1 MAETT
6 LHVQGMTCD
15 HCIETVEKAI
25 VDISGV
31 ERALADLDN
40 GQVHV
45 QYDNDQVNIGQLK
58 QAIESSGY
66 QVSPEKEN

>member
-1 MAETT
+1 MAERT

-15 HCIETVEKAI
+15 ACIETVEKVI
-25 VDISGV
+25 TDISGV

-45 QYDNDQVNIGQLK
+45 QYDNNQVKLDQLE
-58 QAIESSGY
+58 QAIKNSGY
-66 QVSPEKEN
+66 EVASKTEH